1 VVGKQ
6 TVYLNG
12 HDELH
17 SLYKNIDAKSIRF
30 WMGFSDHYIN
40 VFTVL
45 TKIGLLNHQP
55 VTTAEGLEVVPLKVV
70 KACLPDPSTLA
81 PNYTG
86 KTCIGN
92 LIKGKRG
99 GKEKEIFIYNIC
111 DHQECYNEVESQ
123 AISYTAGVPAAAAAM
138 LVANGTWNPRTMV
151 NVEELDPDPFLALL
165 DTMGMPTEIKYIK
178 PPKAQAIKDL
188 KVLPA
193 KSKPKTIKA
202 PKAKKEETV
211 TGVSS

>member
-1 VVGKQ
+1 
-6 TVYLNG
+6 
-12 HDELH
+12 
-17 SLYKNIDAKSIRF
+17 
-30 WMGFSDHYIN
+30 
-40 VFTVL
+40 
-45 TKIGLLNHQP
+45 
-55 VTTAEGLEVVPLKVV
+55 VPLKVV

-92 LIKGKRG
+92 LVKGKKD
-99 GKEKEIFIYNIC
+99 GKEKEIFIYNVC

-165 DTMGMPTEIKYIK
+165 DTMGLPTDLKFIK
-178 PPKAQAIKDL
+178 PPKSPAVRAVKTISAKPKL
-188 KVLPA
+188 KPA
-193 KSKPKTIKA
+193 KPPKTK
-202 PKAKKEETV
+202 KAKKEEETV